1 MGESVINDSNKK
13 ENKIV
18 ITLLAISVFFLP
30 MLQIVPIICWGVLGL
45 FSILKGDFRNF
56 WSRLFNSPFYLALI
70 GLYLFYF
77 VGMLWTEHYD
87 LGWEDL
93 TIKLPLLFFP
103 FLFLTLPITLH
114 SYKLIRKSLIGG
126 CLTAGL
132 ICFGKAFQHYSL
144 NKDLQDFYYTTFSIL
159 LHPTYFT
166 QYVSLAVLFML
177 QILFEK
183 ENRKPLYYVGNCLL
197 FFTLVILVIILNAR
211 IAMLTTFVAMILYS
225 IMENKKHGTFLKSL
239 PKMVGGGVV
248 ILFLFFSLIK
258 VYNRFTQISDVIEK
272 HPDVTA
278 LVDTVN
284 HVGYNST
291 TIRIGLLKNGLDIWK
306 NNFWF
311 GVGTGD
317 VIPETVA
324 NLHKHGL
331 NVLAEKG
338 KGAHNQYLQT
348 AVTLGVF
355 AFLFL
360 FFSLIIPGVRFFK
373 LQEYLFLS
381 FIVIVAINAIGD
393 TILRASALYFFTFFG
408 CYFYKLS
415 YLFPNKTS

>member
-1 MGESVINDSNKK
+1 MNDTNQK

-18 ITLLAISVFFLP
+18 ITLLSISVFFLP
-30 MLQIVPIICWGVLGL
+30 LLQIVPLICWGILFL
-45 FSILKGDFRNF
+45 FSIVKGDFRNF
-56 WSRLFNSPFYLALI
+56 WSRLLDRPFYLALI
-70 GLYLFYF
+70 GLYVFYLI
-77 VGMLWTEHYD
+77 GMLWTENYV

-103 FLFLTLPITLH
+103 FLFLTLPITFD
-114 SYKLIRKSLIGG
+114 SYKWIRKSLILG
-126 CLTAGL
+126 CMTAGL
-132 ICFGKAFQHYSL
+132 ICFSKALQYYSL
-144 NKDLQDFYYTTFSIL
+144 NKDLQDFYYTSFSIL

-166 QYVSLAVLFML
+166 QYVSLAVLFLL
-177 QILFEK
+177 QILFENK
-183 ENRKPLYYVGNCLL
+183 NNKLIYQVGNSLL
-197 FFTLVILVIILNAR
+197 FFIMVILAIILNAR
-211 IAMLTTFVAMILYS
+211 IAMLTTFLVIIFYT
-225 IMENKKHGTFLKSL
+225 IMETKKQKVFFKSL
-239 PKMVGGGVV
+239 PKLVGGGVV

-258 VYNRFTQISDVIEK
+258 VYNRFTQVSDVIEK
-272 HPDVTA
+272 HPDVSA

-317 VIPETVA
+317 VIPESVA

-355 AFLFL
+355 AFLLLVLSL
-360 FFSLIIPGVRFFK
+360 FIPGVRFFK
-373 LQEYLFLS
+373 LQEYLFVS
-381 FIVIVAINAIGD
+381 FILIVAINAIGD

-415 YLFPNKTS
+415 YLFQNKTP